1 MQVKQIENILRAK
14 SGVPQNQLCL
24 VIPLSYRDSDS
35 DNLQNVSSNSK
46 FGDFIPAE
54 ELQPLNL
61 FINLCDAKSTGCVLI
76 NLRIKGCFFSVL
88 LFYQPYVLK
97 FEKFDKSFGVGE

>member
-46 FGDFIPAE
+46 FGDFI
-54 ELQPLNL
+54 
-61 FINLCDAKSTGCVLI
+61 LI
-76 NLRIKGCFFSVL
+76 FL
-88 LFYQPYVLK
+88 LDSGTSRGTAAL
-97 FEKFDKSFGVGE
+97 ESLH

>member
-1 MQVKQIENILRAK
+1 MQVKQIENILWAK

-35 DNLQNVSSNSK
+35 DNLQKFQATANSGIL
-46 FGDFIPAE
+46 FWFFYWILVPAE

-61 FINLCDAKSTGCVLI
+61 FINLCDAKSTV
-76 NLRIKGCFFSVL
+76 SW
-88 LFYQPYVLK
+88 
-97 FEKFDKSFGVGE
+97 

>member
-1 MQVKQIENILRAK
+1 MQVRQIENILRAR

-46 FGDFIPAE
+46 FGDFILIFFSWFLVPAE

-61 FINLCDAKSTGCVLI
+61 FINLCDAKSTV
-76 NLRIKGCFFSVL
+76 S
-88 LFYQPYVLK
+88 
-97 FEKFDKSFGVGE
+97 

>member
-1 MQVKQIENILRAK
+1 MQVKQIENILQAK

-24 VIPLSYRDSDS
+24 VIPLSYHDSDS

-46 FGDFIPAE
+46 FGDFILIFFTAE

-61 FINLCDAKSTGCVLI
+61 FINLCDAKSTV
-76 NLRIKGCFFSVL
+76 SW
-88 LFYQPYVLK
+88 
-97 FEKFDKSFGVGE
+97 

>member
-1 MQVKQIENILRAK
+1 MQVKQIENILQAK

-46 FGDFIPAE
+46 FGDFILIFFYWILVPAE

-61 FINLCDAKSTGCVLI
+61 FINLCDAKSTV
-76 NLRIKGCFFSVL
+76 SW
-88 LFYQPYVLK
+88 
-97 FEKFDKSFGVGE
+97 

>member
-24 VIPLSYRDSDS
+24 VIPLSYHESPKRFKQQQIRGFYSDFFYWI
-35 DNLQNVSSNSK
+35 LV
-46 FGDFIPAE
+46 PAE

-61 FINLCDAKSTGCVLI
+61 FINLCDAKSTV
-76 NLRIKGCFFSVL
+76 S
-88 LFYQPYVLK
+88 
-97 FEKFDKSFGVGE
+97 